1 MQVTQQLQ
9 KRLDQAVRVSMY
21 IEGYRPSPSL
31 QIQAQAKALMEQQR
45 VKVSVPAIQIPDLQ
59 EIRL

>member
-9 KRLDQAVRVSMY
+9 KRLDQAVRVSMQ

-31 QIQAQAKALMEQQR
+31 QIQAQVKALMEQQR
-45 VKVSVPAIQIPDLQ
+45 VKVSVPTK
-59 EIRL
+59 